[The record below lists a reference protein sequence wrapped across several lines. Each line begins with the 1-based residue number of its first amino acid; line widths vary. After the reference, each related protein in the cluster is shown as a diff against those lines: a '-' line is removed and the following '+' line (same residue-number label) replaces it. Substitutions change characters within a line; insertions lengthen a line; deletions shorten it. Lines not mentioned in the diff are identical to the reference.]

1 MRLSQYLM
9 PTLKETP
16 AEAEIVSHQ
25 LMLRAGMI
33 RKVAAGIYTY
43 MPMGLRS
50 VRKVE
55 QIVREEMDRAGCLE
69 LLMPMVIPAELWEE
83 SGRWD
88 QYGRELLRLRDRKD
102 AQFCLGPTHEEVIT
116 DVVRHTVKSYRQL
129 PLNLY
134 QIQGKFRDEI
144 RPRFG
149 LMRGREFIMK
159 DAYSFDLDSDLADNS
174 YAKMYDAYQNVFR
187 RCGLNFRAVEA
198 DTGNIGGSFSHEF
211 MVLAD
216 SGEDAIVSCDT
227 CDYAANVEKAHL
239 RQPEGQPPEPKQ
251 KLEKIKTPGQKTVAE
266 VAEFLHIQP
275 QQLLKTLL
283 LETDAG
289 EHVAVVL
296 RGDHELNEVKLCHKL
311 GCNEV
316 KLMDEATVEA
326 LSGAPCGFAG
336 PVGLGCRI
344 LADNEVALM
353 ADCVA
358 GANVVDTHY
367 GGVNYGRDFTVS
379 AFTDLRQAEAG
390 DRCPRCGCTGTLQS
404 WRGIEVGHVF
414 KLGTK
419 YSEALG
425 ATVLNAEGREET
437 LVMGCYGIGIGR
449 SVAAAIEQNHDA
461 DGIIFPMPIA
471 PFQVLITLLNPKDA
485 QVAEVGDTLYRQLQ
499 NNGIEVLLDDRDERP
514 GSKFKDADLIGIPL
528 RVTVG
533 ARGLKEGVFEI
544 SWRSSGDKQMV
555 PVGDAA
561 QWLIKQ
567 VEEAMQKFMQATP
580 SAQYTRK

>member
-1 MRLSQYLM
+1 M

-16 AEAEIVSHQ
+16 ADAEIISHQ
-25 LMLRAGMI
+25 LMLRSGMI

-43 MPMGLRS
+43 MPLGLRS

-83 SGRWD
+83 SGRWE
-88 QYGRELLRLRDRKD
+88 QYGRELLRLKDRKD

-116 DVVRHTVKSYRQL
+116 DVVRNTVKSYRQL

-159 DAYSFDLDSDLADNS
+159 DAYSFDLDSSAADGA
-174 YAKMYDAYQNVFR
+174 YEKMYTAYQNIFR

-198 DTGNIGGSFSHEF
+198 DTGNIGGSSSHEF

-227 CDYAANVEKAHL
+227 CDYAANVEKAQL
-239 RQPEGQPPEPKQ
+239 RVLEGQRPEPAQELEAVNTPEQ
-251 KLEKIKTPGQKTVAE
+251 KSVAE
-266 VAEFLHIQP
+266 VAQFLGIEAKQM
-275 QQLLKTLL
+275 LKTLL
-283 LETDAG
+283 LESDSG
-289 EHVAVVL
+289 EQVAVLL
-296 RGDHELNEVKLCHKL
+296 RGDRELNEIKLCRKL

-316 KLMDEATVEA
+316 KLVDDATVEK
-326 LSGAPCGFAG
+326 LTGAPRGFAG
-336 PVGLGCRI
+336 PVGLKLRT

-353 ADCVA
+353 ADAVT
-358 GANVVDTHY
+358 GANKGDTHY
-367 GGVNYGRDFTVS
+367 RGVNYGRDFEVS
-379 AFTDLRQAEAG
+379 EFADLRQAEAG
-390 DRCPRCGCTGTLQS
+390 DGCPRCNGTLQS

-425 ATVLNAEGREET
+425 ATVLNAEGKEEP

-449 SVAAAIEQNHDA
+449 SVAAAIEQNHDKN
-461 DGIIFPMPIA
+461 GIIFPMPIA
-471 PFQVLITLLNPKDA
+471 PFQVLITLLNPKDE
-485 QVAEVGDTLYRQLQ
+485 EVTQAGEELYAYLQ
-499 NNGIEVLLDDRDERP
+499 DNGIEVLLDDRDERP

-533 ARGLKEGVFEI
+533 ARGLKEDAFEV
-544 SWRSSGDKQMV
+544 SWRKGGEKQMIPIAEAGEWLVQWVKDAMQDKQ
-555 PVGDAA
+555 
-561 QWLIKQ
+561 
-567 VEEAMQKFMQATP
+567 
-580 SAQYTRK
+580 